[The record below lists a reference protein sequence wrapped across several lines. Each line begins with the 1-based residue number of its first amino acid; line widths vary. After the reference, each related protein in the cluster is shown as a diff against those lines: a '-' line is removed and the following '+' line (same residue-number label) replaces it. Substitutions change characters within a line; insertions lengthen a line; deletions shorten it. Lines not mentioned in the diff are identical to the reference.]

1 VQYYITAEV
10 KDEYKDSY
18 GFGTNA
24 TAESEKYPFK
34 VTPPVAVAIPT
45 MVDYSLSFN
54 GQAQSFALTGV
65 DNAYVEY
72 NVDEL
77 TQTEA
82 GVYYVT
88 VSLKS
93 GTYAVWGD
101 SAGGTGTRRV
111 EFAITK
117 KAVEVD
123 WDMSGEL
130 PSLNLHGVIPNTAVT
145 YKYYDT
151 NGKQVANNSL
161 KEGETYIIKGVID
174 DEYAKNYM
182 FGDSADTISDGQ
194 EFTYT
199 KGELSTTS
207 GSNSDVIEIFGG
219 ISKKWLTI
227 IAIILLVLCI
237 IGILL
242 WLLSTRRRH
251 DAEDRFLTVGG
262 NGSRGGGAG
271 HGGSGSGSGSGSG
284 KDFQDTDGFYDDYVE
299 PKG

>member
-1 VQYYITAEV
+1 
-10 KDEYKDSY
+10 
-18 GFGTNA
+18 
-24 TAESEKYPFK
+24 
-34 VTPPVAVAIPT
+34 
-45 MVDYSLSFN
+45 
-54 GQAQSFALTGV
+54 
-65 DNAYVEY
+65 
-72 NVDEL
+72 
-77 TQTEA
+77 
-82 GVYYVT
+82 
-88 VSLKS
+88 
-93 GTYAVWGD
+93 
-101 SAGGTGTRRV
+101 
-111 EFAITK
+111 
-117 KAVEVD
+117 
-123 WDMSGEL
+123 
-130 PSLNLHGVIPNTAVT
+130 
-145 YKYYDT
+145 
-151 NGKQVANNSL
+151 VANNSL

-182 FGDSADTISDGQ
+182 FGDSADTTSDGQ

-262 NGSRGGGAG
+262 NGSGSRGSGR
-271 HGGSGSGSGSGSG
+271 GGSGSGGSGNG
-284 KDFQDTDGFYDDYVE
+284 FQDDDGFYDDYIE